1 MKAPALERVGA
12 DSPTLAVV
20 GGGLAGMAAA
30 WSAAELG
37 FRVEL
42 FERAKTLGG
51 RAGSF
56 VDPKTG
62 ATTDYCQHAAMGCC
76 SALLDFCRRAGI
88 DDCFQRTDRLHFIGP
103 DGRRCDVAPSRLLP
117 APLHLLPG
125 LAKLRYLT
133 PGERW
138 KIARAMRQL
147 AKTKK
152 NSRGLTAPGLCS
164 DCEPPH
170 RGLLAPGYFS
180 EGSGYYVIKDE
191 PVGDWLRRHGQSQQA
206 IDRFWSPVLVG
217 ALAETVDHASLSAA
231 RKVFRDGF
239 LASRDASD
247 LLLPRAP
254 LAEIFNERLGRRLAE
269 RGVEV
274 HLNSPVRRIEGDRRS
289 AHAIVWADG
298 RRREFG
304 FVIVAVPWRKVRT
317 LLAEELL
324 AAMPAL
330 ENVAKIS
337 PAGITAVHLWFDRP
351 VVPLPHAVLI
361 GRLSQWVFAAGQ
373 NDSAASQHCQVVIS
387 ASHRLIRR
395 AGDDLVSVAECRVGH
410 AQRSP
415 TAVDPALGGTALRLS
430 HPTWTFR
437 NKCELLNAVVGE
449 LRAVWPAIGE
459 AELLHSRVIA
469 QPAAVFSCLPGA
481 DCFRPTQRTPV
492 PNLALAG
499 DWTATGW
506 PGTMEGAIRSGALA
520 VEALCDAV

>member
-12 DSPTLAVV
+12 DFPTLAVV

-30 WSAAELG
+30 WTAAERG

-76 SALLDFCRRAGI
+76 TALLDFCRRAGI

-103 DGRRCDVAPSRLLP
+103 DGRRCDAAPSRLLP

-133 PGERW
+133 PGERL
-138 KIARAMRQL
+138 KIARALRQL
-147 AKTKK
+147 TKSK
-152 NSRGLTAPGLCS
+152 NNSRGLTAPGEETRNPSISRRLLAAGYCPDDGLCCDDDL
-164 DCEPPH
+164 DCEDV
-170 RGLLAPGYFS
+170 
-180 EGSGYYVIKDE
+180 GSE

-217 ALAETVDHASLSAA
+217 ALAETVDHASLTAA

-274 HLNSPVRRIEGDRRS
+274 HLKSLVRRIEGDRRS
-289 AHAIVWADG
+289 AHAIVLADG

-304 FVIVAVPWRKVRT
+304 FVIVAVPWRKVRS
-317 LLAEELL
+317 LLADELN

-330 ENVAKIS
+330 ESVEKIA
-337 PAGITAVHLWFDRP
+337 PAAITAVHLWFDRP

-361 GRLSQWVFAAGQ
+361 GQLSQWVFAERQ
-373 NDSAASQHCQVVIS
+373 NDSAAVQHCQVVIS
-387 ASHRLIRR
+387 AYHRMERR
-395 AGDDLVSVAECRVGH
+395 THD
-410 AQRSP
+410 
-415 TAVDPALGGTALRLS
+415 
-430 HPTWTFR
+430 
-437 NKCELLNAVVGE
+437 ELLYKVLGE
-449 LRAVWPAIGE
+449 LRAVWPAVGE
-459 AELLHSRVIA
+459 AELLHRRVIV

-481 DCFRPTQRTPV
+481 NRFRPLQRTPV

-506 PGTMEGAIRSGALA
+506 PGTMEGAVRSGALA
-520 VEALCDAV
+520 VEALHDAV